1 MANAHE
7 GARQWRSNAI
17 TIASTPPQRSP
28 LPRTGDR
35 STWGRH
41 AGVVVR
47 YRVVVSGRVQGV
59 WYRESCRRVAQ
70 ELGVGGWVRN
80 NADGT
85 VEAVIEGGSAPVDAL
100 LDWMRAGP
108 PHAVVV
114 GFEHHEEPP
123 VGEPGFAV
131 R

>member
-1 MANAHE
+1 M
-7 GARQWRSNAI
+7 
-17 TIASTPPQRSP
+17 
-28 LPRTGDR
+28 
-35 STWGRH
+35 
-41 AGVVVR
+41 VVR

-59 WYRESCRRVAQ
+59 WYRESCRRVAR

-85 VEAVIEGGSAPVDAL
+85 VEAVIEGDPGAVDQL
-100 LDWMRAGP
+100 LDWMRSGP

-114 GFEHHEEPP
+114 RLDHHEEPL